1 MYIIHLY
8 RIRPC
13 IYIVYIYMHI
23 VLSSILYAIC
33 EILLSYANNHH
44 FWALIG
50 CEVAT
55 YFVSDKLQAGHVVRS
70 TSSRCEPA
78 VEDSVWV
85 MVVEIY
91 NKVDT

>member
-1 MYIIHLY
+1 MLYVKFYYHTLITIIFGLWSDV
-8 RIRPC
+8 RSPP
-13 IYIVYIYMHI
+13 
-23 VLSSILYAIC
+23 
-33 EILLSYANNHH
+33 
-44 FWALIG
+44 
-50 CEVAT
+50 